1 VRSHNLCENPLYNK
15 LSSLQ
20 NIIGESHMQIN
31 WTKNPLIP
39 TIAQDE
45 NNNEVLM
52 LAYMNEEAY
61 NLTLSTG
68 FAHYFSRSKQR
79 IWKKGESSGHT
90 QKVSDM
96 LLDCDA
102 DTLILKIEQKGVACH
117 TGRKS
122 CFFTS
127 VMQDKIVADKEV
139 DTDALYGVVDTLYHT
154 ILERKSDEA
163 TKKSWT
169 KKLLNDKTLLLSKI
183 REEADE
189 VCVAIDEESDEQ
201 VIYESADLLYHTLV
215 GLGLREV
222 SPDRVK
228 QELARRFG
236 MSGIEEKESR

>member
-1 VRSHNLCENPLYNK
+1 MD
-15 LSSLQ
+15 
-20 NIIGESHMQIN
+20 ID
-31 WTKNPLIP
+31 WTSNPLIP
-39 TIAQDE
+39 AIAQDYQT
-45 NNNEVLM
+45 NEVLM

-68 FAHYFSRSKQR
+68 YAHYFSRSKQR
-79 IWKKGESSGHT
+79 IWKKGESSNHT
-90 QKVSDM
+90 QEIKDI

-102 DTLILKIEQKGVACH
+102 DTIILKIHQNGVACH

-127 VMQDKIVADKEV
+127 ITQDKIIEEPQI
-139 DTDALYGVVDTLYHT
+139 DTDAIYSVVDTLYHT
-154 ILERKSDEA
+154 ILERKNASAEA
-163 TKKSWT
+163 KSWT
-169 KKLLNDKTLLLSKI
+169 KKLLDNPKLMVSKI

-189 VCVAIDEESDEQ
+189 VCVAIEDESDEQ

-215 GLGLREV
+215 GLGYRDI

-236 MSGIEEKESR
+236 MSGIVEKSGRVEK

>member
-1 VRSHNLCENPLYNK
+1 MMTIDWN
-15 LSSLQ
+15 
-20 NIIGESHMQIN
+20 
-31 WTKNPLIP
+31 KNPLIP
-39 TIAQDE
+39 VIAQEDE
-45 NNNEVLM
+45 SNEVLM

-61 NLTLSTG
+61 TLTLETG
-68 FAHYFSRSKQR
+68 FAHYFSRSRQR

-90 QKVSDM
+90 QEVKDI

-102 DTLILKIEQKGVACH
+102 DTIILKIKQNGVACH

-127 VMQDKIVADKEV
+127 VLQDRTIMDKEV
-139 DTDALYGVVDTLYHT
+139 DTDAIYGVVDTLYHT
-154 ILERKSDEA
+154 ILERKNADESE
-163 TKKSWT
+163 KSWT
-169 KKLLNDKTLLLSKI
+169 KKLLNDKGLMLSKI

-189 VCVAIDEESDEQ
+189 VCVAISEESDEQ

-215 GLGLREV
+215 GLGYRDI

-236 MSGIEEKESR
+236 MSGIKEKESRKK

>member
-1 VRSHNLCENPLYNK
+1 LK
-15 LSSLQ
+15 
-20 NIIGESHMQIN
+20 ID

-39 TIAQDE
+39 AIAQDYQT
-45 NNNEVLM
+45 NDVLM

-68 FAHYFSRSKQR
+68 YAHYFSRSKQR

-90 QKVSDM
+90 QKIVDI

-102 DTLILKIEQKGVACH
+102 DTLILRIEQKGVACH

-127 VMQDKIVADKEV
+127 VIQEKVILEQEV
-139 DTDALYGVVDTLYHT
+139 DTDAIYGVVDTLYHT
-154 ILERKSDEA
+154 ILERKNAAESA
-163 TKKSWT
+163 NSWT

-189 VCVAIDEESDEQ
+189 VCSAIDEESDEQ
-201 VIYESADLLYHTLV
+201 VIHESADLLYHTLV
-215 GLGLREV
+215 GLGLRDI

-228 QELARRFG
+228 QELAKRFG
-236 MSGIEEKESR
+236 KSGIEEKESRN